1 MRTKKI
7 NIVFFMV
14 CSLFWSSSKSFAQ
27 IDTSEAHVKVAMRMI
42 GHQVLLHSGDSTSR
56 VLAVEKVEN
65 RYKIEFEAKFQFT
78 PDVLVKMIDEIVL
91 KTKVAEKYLVEVEDC
106 ENATVVYSFEIL
118 NSVAEDLTPC
128 GSRTQP
134 TKCYKLWFTIRNT
147 SEGKVLPIF
156 SKTKLF
162 ASPKEWHYS
171 MIILPILSLLILV
184 STFVYFRKE
193 KIKQKPTTTP
203 PSTPETTPIN
213 SNIIQIGK
221 YQFDTKNMLLSL
233 ESEPSELT
241 PKEAELLLLL
251 HNSAN
256 IVLERDYILKMV
268 WGDEG
273 DYIGRTLDVFISK
286 LRKKLAADTALKI
299 VNIRGVGYKFVVNE
313 A

>member
-1 MRTKKI
+1 
-7 NIVFFMV
+7 MV
-14 CSLFWSSSKSFAQ
+14 CALFWNIPRTFAQ

-65 RYKIEFEAKFQFT
+65 RYKIEFEVKFQFT
-78 PDVLVKMIDEIVL
+78 PEVLVKMIDKIVS

-106 ENATVVYSFEIL
+106 KNATVVYSFEIL

-128 GSRTQP
+128 GTRTQP
-134 TKCYKLWFTIRNT
+134 TKCYKLWFTILNSSKT
-147 SEGKVLPIF
+147 EVLPIFPETKLAATQKEWNYAMIVLPIF
-156 SKTKLF
+156 S
-162 ASPKEWHYS
+162 
-171 MIILPILSLLILV
+171 LLILV
-184 STFVYFRKE
+184 GIFVYFQKN
-193 KIKQKPTTTP
+193 KPKQKTTATP
-203 PSTPETTPIN
+203 PSTSIN
-213 SNIIQIGK
+213 SDIIQIGK
-221 YQFDTKNMLLSL
+221 YRFDTKNMLLSS

-241 PKEAELLLLL
+241 PKEADLLLLL
-251 HNSAN
+251 YNSAN
-256 IVLERDYILKMV
+256 TVLERDYILKMV

-286 LRKKLAADTALKI
+286 LRKRLAADTDLKI